1 MKTRLQKPVAV
12 KTQRR
17 IQNTKRKTWIILENM
32 DYSTKTRFQNT
43 NQETKTQTRRNVKF
57 QNPKENSKHK
67 AAKCKP
73 GNKTQ
78 RDPKNSKRHLL
89 DRGRWGF

>member
-1 MKTRLQKPVAV
+1 M

-17 IQNTKRKTWIILENM
+17 IQNTKRKTQRILQNT

-57 QNPKENSKHK
+57 QNPKENSKYK

-89 DRGRWGF
+89 DKDRWGF